1 MAKNKYIVVV
11 GCGRLGS
18 LLANNL
24 SADGYQVVVIDR
36 HERMFDGL
44 NVQFSG
50 FTIAGDAA
58 ELDTLRQA
66 NIEKADMLFAC
77 TTEDNVNVMVAQV
90 AREFFE
96 VPHVVARVYDPDLE
110 ETYRSFGIETVSPT
124 QLSAD
129 VFKQIAQN
137 KAHRVG
143 EARKG

>member
-1 MAKNKYIVVV
+1 MKSKYIIVV

-24 SADGYQVVVIDR
+24 SADGHQVVVIDR
-36 HERMFDGL
+36 DERTFDNL
-44 NVQFSG
+44 HVEFSG
-50 FTIAGDAA
+50 FTIGGDAA

-66 NIEKADMLFAC
+66 NIQKADILLAC

-90 AREFFE
+90 AREFFD

-110 ETYRSFGIETVSPT
+110 DTYRSFDIETVSPT

-129 VFKQIAQN
+129 VFKRIATN
-137 KAHRVG
+137 KAERVG

>member
-1 MAKNKYIVVV
+1 MVSNKYIVVV

-36 HERMFDGL
+36 RERMFDSL
-44 NVQFSG
+44 SVQFSG
-50 FTIAGDAA
+50 FTITGDAA

-96 VPHVVARVYDPDLE
+96 VPYVVARVYDPDLE

-129 VFKQIAQN
+129 VFKRIAGN
-137 KAHRVG
+137 KARRVG